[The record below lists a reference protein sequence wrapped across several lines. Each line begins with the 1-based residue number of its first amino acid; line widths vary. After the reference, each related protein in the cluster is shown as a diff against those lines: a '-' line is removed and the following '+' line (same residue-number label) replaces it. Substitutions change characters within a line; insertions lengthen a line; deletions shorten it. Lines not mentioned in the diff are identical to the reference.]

1 MPKLLRPN
9 VERCFVSVVV
19 VCSAFSFRSF
29 LFIKTTLPLE
39 VNTYL
44 YFFMRHSLSTKKI
57 DEKSF
62 TIGDVIRVLI
72 DDIIVMDIGHRIA
85 SI

>member
-1 MPKLLRPN
+1 MFCQCCRRLL
-9 VERCFVSVVV
+9 CFLVQKFFIHKNNI
-19 VCSAFSFRSF
+19 AFGS
-29 LFIKTTLPLE
+29 KYLPI
-39 VNTYL
+39 
-44 YFFMRHSLSTKKI
+44 FFMRHSLSTKKI